1 MVACS
6 FSEMVPSIM
15 VTKKKPKYSSVVP
28 DIADS
33 GMMDGEYYIYTEIIQ
48 IYLFQFCFLMA
59 VAS

>member
-1 MVACS
+1 MATKRKPKKNRAAYLK
-6 FSEMVPSIM
+6 FSE
-15 VTKKKPKYSSVVP
+15 YFSVVP

-48 IYLFQFCFLMA
+48 IYLFQFCLLMT